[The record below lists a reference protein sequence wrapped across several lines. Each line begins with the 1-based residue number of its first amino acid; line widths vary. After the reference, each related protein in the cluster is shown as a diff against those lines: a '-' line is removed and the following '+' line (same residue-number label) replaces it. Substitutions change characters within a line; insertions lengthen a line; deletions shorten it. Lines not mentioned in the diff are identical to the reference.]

1 MNFQEILEKL
11 KNDGSLGKTA
21 INKARLIVPVH
32 FTKTATNYIST
43 SLPLQLFLR
52 YQTKSGIK
60 YPVNDYLLGAT
71 GLDQSHNF
79 FDGRLDTVL
88 NVYNFNIPAFVQAYL
103 EDATDNIKPELEI
116 YQGPGT
122 NNVILDANKNKT
134 PVKFEFTYTNF

>member
-1 MNFQEILEKL
+1 
-11 KNDGSLGKTA
+11 
-21 INKARLIVPVH
+21 
-32 FTKTATNYIST
+32 
-43 SLPLQLFLR
+43 
-52 YQTKSGIK
+52 
-60 YPVNDYLLGAT
+60 VNDYLLGAT

-103 EDATDNIKPELEI
+103 EDATDIKPELEI

-122 NNVILDANKNKT
+122 RNVVLDANKNKT